1 MTMRILEVHYLGRT
15 KDHNDG
21 LMSAFAYLNTGFWG
35 AVFPEDVLK
44 KWFEIDFEP
53 NQPEKPGKVET
64 LYSVLGARH
73 DANSEELRTAFRRM
87 ARQWHPDLCRES
99 GAEEM
104 FKKINHANSI
114 LSDTRL
120 RARYDAGLSLEATLK
135 QEQQP
140 QYNWSSMSQNYT
152 DPYGYRSPLR
162 CGQIMVTGAPKAGK
176 FYVDQILEWQDI
188 IKNNQTLVVSWPMG
202 AKQPLEV
209 WN

>member
-1 MTMRILEVHYLGRT
+1 MTMKILEVHYLGRT

-21 LMSAFAYLNTGFWG
+21 LLSAYAYLSTGFWG

-53 NQPEKPGKVET
+53 NQTQQPNKVET

-73 DANSEELRTAFRRM
+73 DANTDELRTAFRRM

-114 LSDTRL
+114 LSDGRL
-120 RARYDAGLSLEATLK
+120 RARYDAGLALEATLK
-135 QEQQP
+135 QEQVQA
-140 QYNWSSMSQNYT
+140 NWVSKPYM

-162 CGQIMVTGAPKAGK
+162 CGNIMVTGVPRNGK
-176 FYVDQILEWQDI
+176 FVVDQILEWQDI

-202 AKQPLEV
+202 AKQPLEI
-209 WN
+209 WS